1 MKARAWACAAVTSGI
16 LAILVFAGFALLPE
30 MRAASGCLP
39 AGAVVQFEFAR
50 NSEDLARIFGGG
62 EGCGPLAIAAMDAV
76 NRLDLIAFIPIYTAF
91 IFAAALFLVEGAWR
105 PLSIAAIAA
114 ALGAAASDYL
124 ETTTLLQITQ
134 TLDAPEALLP
144 RSQAGAWTKFSLL
157 AAHGVF
163 CAGLCFLGGRRRP
176 LLGALLLL
184 PVLGVALAAYDHVRF
199 ASVMNAA
206 FALAWL
212 SMLAS
217 AVRSAF
223 ERQQDLPRS
232 P

>member
-1 MKARAWACAAVTSGI
+1 MSARAWAAATAALGVATIALFVT
-16 LAILVFAGFALLPE
+16 FALLPE
-30 MRAASGCLP
+30 VRAAAGCLQ
-39 AGAVVQFEFAR
+39 AGAVVQFELAR

-91 IFAAALFLVEGAWR
+91 ACAAALFLADGALR
-105 PLSIAAIAA
+105 PLSIAAIVA
-114 ALGAAASDYL
+114 ALGATASDYL
-124 ETTTLLQITQ
+124 ETTTLLRITQ

-144 RSQAGAWTKFSLL
+144 FSQAGAWIKFSLL

-163 CAGLCFLGGRRRP
+163 CAGLCFLAARRR
-176 LLGALLLL
+176 LVLGALLLL
-184 PVLGVALAAYDHVRF
+184 PVLGVALAAYDHVRL

-212 SMLAS
+212 GVLAT
-217 AVRSAF
+217 AVMSRW
-223 ERQQDLPRS
+223 R
-232 P
+232 